1 MNQSILSAFGTPQ
14 ERVEKAIEAFKQGNG
29 VLVLDDEDRENE
41 GDLIFPAQTI
51 EPAQMAKLIRYGSGI
66 VCLCLSDEICQQLD
80 LPPMVQ
86 NNTSVNKTAFT
97 VTIEAAEGVST
108 GVSAADRVTTIKAAV
123 ADNAKPQDLHRP
135 GHIFPLRAAEGGV
148 LKRRGHTEAS
158 VDLAVL
164 AGYKPAAVICEITND
179 DGTMARTPEIIK
191 FAKEFGYPVMTI
203 EDLVQYRLAQE

>member
-203 EDLVQYRLAQE
+203 EDLVQYRLAQK

>member
-51 EPAQMAKLIRYGSGI
+51 DPSQMAKLIRYGSGI

-203 EDLVQYRLAQE
+203 EDLVQYRLAHK